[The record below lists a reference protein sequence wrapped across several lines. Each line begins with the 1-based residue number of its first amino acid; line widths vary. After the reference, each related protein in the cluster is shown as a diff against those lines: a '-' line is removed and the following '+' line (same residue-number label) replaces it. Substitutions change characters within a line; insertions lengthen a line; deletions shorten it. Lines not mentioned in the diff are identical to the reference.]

1 MQRTRRALLLVVS
14 FGVLSMD
21 AQVFSDGDPEG
32 LLFSGHTGGFLG
44 QGVSCVDFNNDGLD
58 DLTFTQF
65 EGQLLAYINDGQGGF
80 LATDLGVSEHLTQPK
95 AVYWVDLDNDGD
107 RDLFVTQRLAENELF
122 VRLDT
127 GDLVRV
133 PGAGG
138 LGMSDA
144 DRTYG
149 ASMADFDNDGL
160 LDVYLCNY
168 HSPAADNATNA
179 LLRNVGGVDLDLAF
193 EDVTEFS
200 GTGNGIQQSFQSTW
214 VDIDRDG
221 WLDLHVV
228 NDRLFWPDVLFRNNG
243 DGTFLDM
250 ASEWGLDVEAYSM
263 SSSFADFDKDQDW
276 DVVSTN
282 GANEG
287 NHFRR
292 CVGQPF
298 GSSGDNG
305 DADLMYEEVA
315 GEAGILLSEL
325 AWGATW
331 FDADNSGWLDLYI
344 ATGTSLYSDYPSVL
358 DLYPNSTNGLFMN
371 EMGTFPM
378 EDASEAVN
386 PFNEL
391 TFSVGCADFNLDGA
405 LDLISHQIGTRA
417 HLMNGVPNGNHWLAI
432 GLNASQG
439 CPDAI
444 GAVVTCW
451 KAGLGDMR
459 TVNCGSE
466 YLNQN
471 SQWLHFGLGESSSP
485 DSVVVQWPW
494 GLSTTH
500 AGLEVDSRHI
510 LSDLEDGA
518 NDSEGMG
525 CTYTAACNFD
535 PAATEDDGSCD
546 LSCICG
552 GGLIWDEDTQTCLI
566 QCIGDLNF
574 DQSVSTTDL
583 LYFLSV
589 YGLECD

>member
-1 MQRTRRALLLVVS
+1 MVVY
-14 FGVLSMD
+14 FGVSSMN
-21 AQVFSDGDPEG
+21 AQVFLDGDPEG
-32 LLFSGHTGGFLG
+32 LLFTGHTGGYLG
-44 QGVSCVDFNNDGLD
+44 QGVSCVDFNDDGLD

-65 EGQLLAYINDGQGGF
+65 EGQLLAYTNEGQGTF
-80 LATDLGVSEHLTQPK
+80 LPVDLGVSEHLAQPK

-107 RDLFVTQRLAENELF
+107 KDLLVTQRLAKNELF
-122 VRLDT
+122 VRLDN
-127 GDLVRV
+127 GELVRV

-138 LGMSDA
+138 LAMAGT

-168 HSPAADNATNA
+168 HSPAADNTTNA
-179 LLRNVGGVDLDLAF
+179 LLRNTGGVDLEIAF
-193 EDVTEFS
+193 EDVTESS

-243 DGTFLDM
+243 DGTFQDM
-250 ASEWGLDVEAYSM
+250 ASDWGLAVEAYSM

-298 GSSGDNG
+298 ASSSSIAE
-305 DADLMYEEVA
+305 ADLAYEEVA
-315 GEAGILLSEL
+315 GDAGILLSEL
-325 AWGATW
+325 AWGANW
-331 FDADNSGWLDLYI
+331 FDADNDGWLDLYI

-371 EMGTFPM
+371 DMGTFPM
-378 EDASEAVN
+378 EDASAAVN
-386 PFNEL
+386 TFNEL

-405 LDLISHQIGTRA
+405 LDLVSHQIGTHA
-417 HLMNGVPNGNHWLAI
+417 HLMNGVPNGNHWVSIALE
-432 GLNASQG
+432 ASQG

-444 GAVVTCW
+444 GAAVTCW
-451 KAGLGDMR
+451 QDGLGDMR
-459 TVNCGSE
+459 TVFCGSE

-471 SQWLHFGLGESSSP
+471 SQWLHFGLGESNGL
-485 DSVVVQWPW
+485 DSVVVHWPW

-500 AGLEVDSRHI
+500 TGLAVDSRHV
-510 LSDLEDGA
+510 LSNLEGTD
-518 NDSEGMG
+518 NDSASTG
-525 CTYTAACNFD
+525 CTYLAACNFD
-535 PAATEDDGSCD
+535 PTATEDDGSCD

-552 GGLIWDEDTQTCLI
+552 QGLIWDGVTQTCMI
-566 QCIGDLNF
+566 QCIGDLDF

-583 LYFLSV
+583 LHFLSV

>member
-1 MQRTRRALLLVVS
+1 MQRTRTAFVTVVS
-14 FGVLSMD
+14 FGILSMN

-58 DLTFTQF
+58 DLTFTQY
-65 EGQLLAYINDGQGGF
+65 EGQLLAYTNEGQGTF
-80 LATDLGVSEHLTQPK
+80 LPADLGVSEYLTQPK

-107 RDLFVTQRLAENELF
+107 KDLFVTQRLAKNELF
-122 VRLDT
+122 VRLDG

-138 LGMSDA
+138 LGMA
-144 DRTYG
+144 GTDRTYG

-179 LLRNVGGVDLDLAF
+179 LLRNMGGVDLEIAF
-193 EDVTEFS
+193 EDVTESS

-214 VDIDRDG
+214 VDVDRDG

-243 DGTFLDM
+243 DGTFQDM
-250 ASEWGLDVEAYSM
+250 ATDWGLAVEAYSM

-298 GSSGDNG
+298 ASSSGTAE
-305 DADLMYEEVA
+305 ADLMYEEVA
-315 GEAGILLSEL
+315 SEAGILLSEL
-325 AWGATW
+325 AWGANW
-331 FDADNSGWLDLYI
+331 FDADNDGWLDLYI
-344 ATGTSLYSDYPSVL
+344 ATGTSLYSDFPSVI

-371 EMGTFPM
+371 DMGSFPM
-378 EDASEAVN
+378 EDASDAVN

-405 LDLISHQIGTRA
+405 LDLVSHQIGTHA
-417 HLMNGVPNGNHWLAI
+417 HLMNGVPNGNHWVSIALE
-432 GLNASQG
+432 ASQG

-451 KAGLGDMR
+451 KDGLGDMR
-459 TVNCGSE
+459 TVFCGSE

-471 SQWLHFGLGESSSP
+471 SQWLHFGLGASSSL

-500 AGLEVDSRHI
+500 LGLEVDGRHI
-510 LSDLEDGA
+510 LSDLGA
-518 NDSEGMG
+518 DNGSEGTG

-535 PAATEDDGSCD
+535 PTAIEDDGSCD

-552 GGLIWDEDTQTCLI
+552 GGLVWDQDTQTCVI
-566 QCIGDLNF
+566 QCVGDLNF

-589 YGLECD
+589 YGLECG